1 MNKFTNIFVGL
12 LLVLIFGGLYVS
24 TFKVKEISTVCYA
37 FPEEYVK
44 VFYLD
49 NNVEYWLVKEELLAF
64 DVRYVMDKLI
74 LDDDLGIPNHTVVND
89 IYIQEMSGK
98 NILYIDLSSN
108 FEIAEN
114 GGGVG
119 ETQVMRNIDCIVNTF
134 CLNQGFEVDA
144 VQFYFDG
151 EILDNMGGVV
161 TDDIKYPTVKLFK
174 HGAENQ

>member
-1 MNKFTNIFVGL
+1 MNRFTNIFVAML
-12 LLVLIFGGLYVS
+12 LALVFGGLYLS
-24 TFKVKEISTVCYA
+24 TLKVNELPPVCYA

-49 NNVEYWLVKEELLAF
+49 NNVEYWLVKEELLAY

-74 LDDDLGIPNHTVVND
+74 VDDDLGIPNHTVVND
-89 IYIQEMSGK
+89 IYIQENSGK

-114 GGGVG
+114 GGAVG

-134 CLNQGFEVDA
+134 CLNEGFEVDA

-151 EILDNMGGVV
+151 AILDNMGGVV
-161 TDDIKYPTVKLFK
+161 TDDVKYPTVKLFK